1 MELSIREATYIKVI
15 GKLTENG
22 TKATSSIEIAKVLG
36 VKAPSAIDM
45 IKRLSSMGIVEYT
58 PWRGV
63 KFTDYGLKEYRKLL
77 RKNKILETYLH
88 EVFGMKLD
96 EICEY
101 ISKFDLYVPQRI
113 INVMCTCL
121 GHPRKCP
128 HGDEIPIDED
138 CCVRK

>member
-36 VKAPSAIDM
+36 VKASSAIDM

-63 KFTDYGLKEYRKLL
+63 KFTDYGLKEYRKL
-77 RKNKILETYLH
+77 
-88 EVFGMKLD
+88 
-96 EICEY
+96 
-101 ISKFDLYVPQRI
+101 
-113 INVMCTCL
+113 
-121 GHPRKCP
+121 
-128 HGDEIPIDED
+128 
-138 CCVRK
+138 